1 MTEQAIQH
9 FVMQVPPLAVEVPS
23 KEGKGTL
30 TVRLDKGMKRR
41 FVTMAAQMGVTQQFL
56 IETWMAAA
64 LDEYDKF
71 MASKRARKQ

>member
-9 FVMQVPPLAVEVPS
+9 VVMHVEPLDSYVPS

-41 FVTMAAQMGVTQQFL
+41 FVTMAAEMGVTQQFL

-64 LDEYDKF
+64 LDEYGKF